1 MREFFKKSRGVALWI
16 LLFLTITIVLSI
28 FKASDLKP
36 SVSINGMKSFEG
48 ERFDS
53 KERVTVVYF
62 WATWCGVCSMNLP
75 LVEWYSRRL
84 ENSFRFSFVS
94 VEEGENLE
102 ELNRYVQERDV
113 RFKIISAH
121 PALLKEWKV
130 NAYPSFA
137 ILDRSGKIRF
147 MDSGMMN
154 PLSFFL
160 RIWVAYFSFKRKSSN
175 MITGLPLGRIKIAL
189 KSNV

>member
-1 MREFFKKSRGVALWI
+1 MREFFKKSLDVALWI

-28 FKASDLKP
+28 FKTSDLKP

-53 KERVTVVYF
+53 KDRVTVVYF

-102 ELNRYVQERDV
+102 ELNHYIRERDV

-160 RIWVAYFSFKRKSSN
+160 RIWVAYFFF
-175 MITGLPLGRIKIAL
+175 
-189 KSNV
+189 